1 MIRQTTRSI
10 LTGAAPFIALA
21 AASLSIPTAFA
32 APVETETR
40 SKVVRTADLDLST
53 AEGQARLDARLR
65 HAAGVVCDV
74 ATGPHPLAEASQQRR
89 CFNDALKAARASYAM
104 ARQQPARVR

>member
-1 MIRQTTRSI
+1 MIRKTTRSI
-10 LTGAAPFIALA
+10 ITVAALA
-21 AASLSIPTAFA
+21 AATLSIPAAFA
-32 APVETETR
+32 APMETETR
-40 SKVVRTADLDLST
+40 SKLVRTADLDLSS

-65 HAAGVVCDV
+65 HAAGAVCDV
-74 ATGPHPLAEASQQRR
+74 STGPHPLSERAHERR